1 MGSRAF
7 RYARIVGLAALVPT
21 SLLISGPSQ
30 AEEAQAR
37 ASIEEIIVTSR
48 KREENVQTVPLAVT
62 ALTTELQESTVR
74 NLVDLNGYAPNV
86 RIDRDPSRAG
96 GSSITIRGISPTR
109 TDDNSF
115 DSPIAVQIDG
125 IYLGTLSGQV
135 IENFDIERVEILRGP
150 QGTLFGKNTTGGVVS
165 VFRTRPT
172 GEWGA
177 RAKIDYG
184 QWNTQEA
191 RVVVNA
197 PVMEDLLAAKVF
209 YTSLKSDG
217 YLTHKGTGNNMPTQ
231 DYENY
236 GVTFLVTPSED
247 FDAVFTIEK
256 YKDNSQG
263 GGSLTNFNLAPG
275 VATKP
280 PPGSPETDL
289 SGGFWSSG
297 LFTTHLL
304 PQWDSTVPPRTN
316 LKTADSTTVDTANP
330 SSFDVNAY
338 TLNMTY
344 KLTDNFQLVS
354 VTGYRDMSEDRLLDF
369 DGSNDNFITLSRDN
383 DYDQKSQE
391 LRLEGTWDKV
401 TLVTG
406 VHYWDSKFTQD
417 WITSGQFWKYIGT
430 IDGYDLTNNTWIN
443 PVFAPFIGQPGLFA
457 PNPFIA
463 ANGGPITVS
472 PLEACWATPGAAATA
487 PGSRTPE
494 QNAILSVFKNVR
506 CDTGG
511 SLAGFG
517 DPFDQRLY
525 ETQET
530 KSYAA
535 FAQADWEFIEN
546 WTLTAGVRYTD
557 EKKDFTAGQ
566 GYLAPVSR
574 RGIDN
579 FPGYANLDNEWT
591 KWTPKVGLA
600 YQFRPEIMF
609 YTSYSEGFHSGG
621 FFGVNQNIAD
631 FERDQYKPEEIGSY
645 EAGMKSQFFENTVQL
660 NIAAFYNEY
669 TDKQESSVQRDPSTN
684 TVATVFSNVADA
696 TYKGIEVEAQ
706 WVQSEYL
713 SLFATGGWLDAEY
726 DSFRTDVNANDGVT
740 LIVDASYLTPR
751 NAPEYTYG
759 LGGTFTYPV
768 GEGHVELFTKYS
780 WVDEIETSLL
790 NLKIGQVDSR
800 EDLSASISYFYRNM
814 SVSLYGRN
822 LTDET
827 FEVPFPLYP
836 LFATGTV
843 TPGLSWGLSF
853 SIDI

>member
-7 RYARIVGLAALVPT
+7 RYARMVGLAAFVPT
-21 SLLISGPSQ
+21 SFVISAPSL
-30 AEEAQAR
+30 AEEAAR
-37 ASIEEIIVTSR
+37 PAIEEIIVTAR

-62 ALTTELQESTVR
+62 ALTSELQESTVR

-165 VFRTRPT
+165 VVRTRPT
-172 GEWGA
+172 GEWGVH
-177 RAKIDYG
+177 AKIDYG

-217 YLTHKGTGNNMPTQ
+217 YLTRTGTGNNMPTQ

-263 GGSLTNFNLAPG
+263 GASLTNFNLAPG

-280 PPGSPETDL
+280 PAGSPETDL
-289 SGGFWSSG
+289 SGGFLSCT
-297 LFTTHLL
+297 LFASMII
-304 PQWDSTVPPRTN
+304 PQWNSTVPCRTS
-316 LKTADSTTVDTANP
+316 LKTAKSTTVDTPNP
-330 SSFDVNAY
+330 SSFDVDAY

-344 KLTDNFQLVS
+344 KLSDNFQLVS
-354 VTGYRDMSEDRLLDF
+354 VTGYRDMTEDRLLDF
-369 DGSNDNFITLSRDN
+369 DGSSDNFITLSRDN
-383 DYDQKSQE
+383 NYDQKSQE

-406 VHYWDSKFTQD
+406 VHYWDSKFTQN
-417 WITSGQFWKYIGT
+417 WITGGSFWQYLGT
-430 IDGYDLTNNTWIN
+430 TFGVDFSNNTWL
-443 PVFAPFIGQPGLFA
+443 PFPFGPAVAPP
-457 PNPFIA
+457 
-463 ANGGPITVS
+463 VS
-472 PLEACWATPGAAATA
+472 PLQACWGGAF
-487 PGSRTPE
+487 G
-494 QNAILSVFKNVR
+494 NIK
-506 CDTGG
+506 CDTGA
-511 SLAGFG
+511 SLTGLG

-530 KSYAA
+530 KSYAG

-566 GYLAPVSR
+566 AYLAPVSR

-579 FPGYANLDNEWT
+579 FPGYANLDNKWT

-600 YQFRPEIMF
+600 YQFRPDIMF

-631 FERDQYKPEEIGSY
+631 FVRDQYKPEEIGSY

-660 NIAAFYNEY
+660 NVAGFYNKY
-669 TDKQESSVQRDPSTN
+669 KNKQESSVQLDPTTN

-696 TYKGIEVEAQ
+696 TYKGLEVEAQ

-713 SLFATGGWLDAEY
+713 SLFATGGWLDAKY
-726 DSFRTDVNANDGVT
+726 DSFETDVNANDGQN

-751 NAPEYTYG
+751 NAPKYTYG
-759 LGGTFTYPV
+759 LGGTITYPV

-780 WVDEIETSLL
+780 WVDSIETSLL
-790 NLKIGQVDSR
+790 NLKIGRVDSR
-800 EDLSASISYFYRNM
+800 EDLSASIGYFYRNM

-822 LTDET
+822 LTDQT
-827 FEVPFPLYP
+827 FEVPFPIVP
-836 LFATGTV
+836 LFASGTV
-843 TPGLSWGLSF
+843 SPGLSWGLSF
-853 SIDI
+853 TINI